1 MHAIDLKG
9 FDHPLPNLLS
19 VIIKINLEDAF
30 RVRADGVAPPWSRDG
45 RSPPAG
51 PQSPAVRVSL
61 PGWAE
66 SESTCRVGEPLP
78 AVRPPPLAGPGAG
91 TARLP
96 LSATVRQP
104 PGDWPVRRRAL
115 AAGAGRPKLMTNGPG
130 LRVTQ
135 AGSLN
140 LEPESRVRLGGSVPV
155 TELEA

>member
-78 AVRPPPLAGPGAG
+78 AVRG
-91 TARLP
+91 
-96 LSATVRQP
+96 
-104 PGDWPVRRRAL
+104 RRRSPGRHCQ
-115 AAGAGRPKLMTNGPG
+115 AATQCDGAAAAR
-130 LRVTQ
+130 
-135 AGSLN
+135 
-140 LEPESRVRLGGSVPV
+140 
-155 TELEA
+155 